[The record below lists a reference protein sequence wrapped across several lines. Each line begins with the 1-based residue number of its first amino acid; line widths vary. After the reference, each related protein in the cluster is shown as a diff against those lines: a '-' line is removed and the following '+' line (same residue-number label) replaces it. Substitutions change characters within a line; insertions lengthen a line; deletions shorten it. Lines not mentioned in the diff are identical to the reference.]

1 MQGEIR
7 FACQQS
13 GHCCIDSKII
23 VTLTFKDLCELFTAV
38 GSDFR
43 ILLQKISFYTLD
55 SSTTPLIQKQ
65 MVLEPIETSQGRVLP
80 GLRKLGGKFCV
91 FYSHPNCAIYPNRP
105 LACRNYPFTFLEEN
119 KQVFCTWVKNSRKTC
134 PGIGKG
140 FKQSLTD
147 LENLG
152 KQFFKEIQLHNN
164 VVQELNVEAL
174 NGRPLTAREALWVLV
189 TYGES
194 KQK

>member
-1 MQGEIR
+1 MQSEIR
-7 FACQQS
+7 FKCQQS
-13 GHCCIDSKII
+13 GHCCVDSKII
-23 VTLTFKDLCELFTAV
+23 VTLTFKDIYELFTAV
-38 GSDFR
+38 GCDFR
-43 ILLQKISFYTLD
+43 LLLQKIAFYTLD

-65 MVLEPIETSQGRVLP
+65 MVLEPIETTQGKVLP
-80 GLRKLGGKFCV
+80 GLRKLRGKSCV

-119 KQVFCTWVKNSRKTC
+119 ERVFCAWVKDSQKTC

-140 FKQSLTD
+140 FPQSLK
-147 LENLG
+147 EIEILG
-152 KQFFKEIQLHNN
+152 KQFFEDIKTHNN
-164 VVQELNVEAL
+164 VVHELNVEAK
-174 NGRPLTAREALWVLV
+174 NGRPLTVREALWVLV

>member
-1 MQGEIR
+1 MQREIR

-23 VTLTFKDLCELFTAV
+23 VTLTFQDLYKLFKAV
-38 GSDFR
+38 NGYFR
-43 ILLQKISFYTLD
+43 ILLRKIAFYTLD

-80 GLRKLGGKFCV
+80 GLRKLEGKACV

-105 LACRNYPFTFLEEN
+105 LACRNYPFTFLKEN
-119 KQVFCTWVKNSRKTC
+119 GRVFCTWVKDSRKTC

-140 FKQSLTD
+140 FPQSL
-147 LENLG
+147 LEIENLG
-152 KQFFKEIQLHNN
+152 KQFFENIQQHNN
-164 VVQELNVEAL
+164 VVHELNIEAR

-189 TYGES
+189 TFGES